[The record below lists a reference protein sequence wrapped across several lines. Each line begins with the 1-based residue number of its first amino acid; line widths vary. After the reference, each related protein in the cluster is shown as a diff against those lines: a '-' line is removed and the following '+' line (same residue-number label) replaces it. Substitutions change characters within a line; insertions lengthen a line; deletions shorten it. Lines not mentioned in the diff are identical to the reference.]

1 MVVRRSWEA
10 GGRGKERVNLSDIG
24 HHGLLV
30 WNLAALRRGAGGFRT
45 LARDRRTLKRSSCVW
60 VAQYDCMDFAR
71 ILQLLP
77 RHWQAACSARGRKY
91 SVDGMGQAARK
102 MQQVAC
108 RKSARTRPAVRRTA
122 EQAADDSRKS
132 AKPPFRIPSCDWS
145 YEN

>member
-1 MVVRRSWEA
+1 M
-10 GGRGKERVNLSDIG
+10 NI
-24 HHGLLV
+24 
-30 WNLAALRRGAGGFRT
+30 FRT

-71 ILQLLP
+71 ILQLLL

-91 SVDGMGQAARK
+91 SVDGMGLAARK

-108 RKSARTRPAVRRTA
+108 RMSARTRPAVRRTA

-132 AKPPFRIPSCDWS
+132 AKPPFRIPSCVWS
-145 YEN
+145 HAN